1 MGRRKRCVCGSLYAV
16 WPSIIGSLVRVQ
28 PPEPNETRGWPETA
42 GSLLFECPPPRPGAG
57 AARRPRSWTAPGPF
71 LRAMTAADHAVSP
84 APIGRTRKP
93 ARSPE
98 TDPASPNLHVHDRR
112 YSGAVRMS
120 VGDPPVTPGRS
131 STFAYRHGGRPQT
144 FPTSPPSRFFKPIFT
159 LSESVSN
166 KA

>member
-71 LRAMTAADHAVSP
+71 LRAMTAADYAVSP

-112 YSGAVRMS
+112 YSGAVRKS
-120 VGDPPVTPGRS
+120 VGGFPCHPGEVFDFCLPPRGQAADLPDV
-131 STFAYRHGGRPQT
+131 AAQ
-144 FPTSPPSRFFKPIFT
+144 
-159 LSESVSN
+159 
-166 KA
+166 